1 MDKHM
6 NECDYSLV
14 PCPIS
19 DACGEIERKNL
30 SVHQQEE
37 CPFRVVSCIL
47 ECGLILPLNEVDEHI
62 KNDCLKFEV

>member
-14 PCPIS
+14 QCPIS

-30 SVHQQEE
+30 
-37 CPFRVVSCIL
+37 
-47 ECGLILPLNEVDEHI
+47 
-62 KNDCLKFEV
+62 